1 MSFTVS
7 VKEEDIVEWDAS
19 LSLCVKQE
27 DIVEV
32 VSLTVSVSNKRTS
45 LRCCVTHGLCV
56 KEEDIAEGDA
66 SLSLCV
72 KQEDIVEVERHS
84 RSLGQR

>member
-45 LRCCVTHGLCV
+45 LR
-56 KEEDIAEGDA
+56 
-66 SLSLCV
+66 
-72 KQEDIVEVERHS
+72 
-84 RSLGQR
+84 